1 MAVIKMSNIFQRR
14 SPILKSF
21 SLQSAIVVP
30 FVALTVG
37 VVGLA
42 GYLSYRSDEAA
53 IQKSNNQLTQKV
65 EDHVEIYLNNY
76 LKTPQL
82 INRLNANDFRLGK
95 LDITNPKILERHFF
109 EQIKEFNVSRMY
121 FSN

>member
-76 LKTPQL
+76 LKTPQQ